1 MEVIVDGVRESEFG
15 GEETDLV
22 SVLAEVS
29 EALRQRGRAVL
40 AVVADGRDVSPEEV
54 AEVFADKTTD
64 DIKSLEF
71 KTEEA
76 GLLVETSLNEMSEVI
91 GELAN
96 VCHGLAEVFQGES
109 PDEGYDTFNQLAG
122 IWQEVKTRQ
131 QQVVNTMGL
140 DFEALVL
147 EGVTLAAIHSEL
159 NKYLNEAVEALEARD
174 CVLLGDLLEYE
185 LAPRAENEAKIVTL
199 LQARLKADAG

>member
-185 LAPRAENEAKIVTL
+185 LAPRAENEAKIVAL